1 MAAGCLLQVQLGF
14 LGICQR
20 IHEARSRDKVGIDAA
35 GATAMVKQVVL
46 AELQTESPNM
56 AKWSLQSS
64 SRWREVGTD
73 AGCWSNMVGS
83 QVVLAELQTESP

>member
-1 MAAGCLLQVQLGF
+1 
-14 LGICQR
+14 
-20 IHEARSRDKVGIDAA
+20 
-35 GATAMVKQVVL
+35 MVKQVVL